1 MSNLAAAL
9 LDALDEDALDRLA
22 HALAPRLQRL
32 TAGDTAQD
40 GWMDSRAAAA
50 YLGLSTHALH
60 RLTAARSIPCS
71 QDRPGGRCYFKRSDL
86 DEWRAQGRR

>member
-22 HALAPRLQRL
+22 RALAPRLQRL
-32 TAGDTAQD
+32 TTSATAQD
-40 GWMDSRAAAA
+40 GWMDSPAAAA

-60 RLTAARSIPCS
+60 RLTATRRIPCS